1 MNDTVETPAAEVVAE
16 TPQET
21 PAPEAAEQQVE
32 QVDQVDVPQEAAS
45 EQIEPEQPT
54 TEEVQKVSPER
65 LESLLDAL
73 GEIPET
79 PSEALLETLDAK
91 SVENLPDSMKGLFKH
106 MVAAERQ
113 RVRQMEDKL
122 SSRNAELEKKFEEL
136 KEQNRVVIRN
146 RAQLN
151 EVLMDPKFQE
161 YLKHADVPEE
171 ELKDPF
177 SQEGI
182 EQRIKKG
189 VAEAMREFQRPI
201 HESATRAQQMARYQ
215 DFVAAHPKMT
225 DKAFKT
231 DVRDLM
237 QERKNSGSALALED
251 AYALV
256 ERNRLVA
263 EQEKQTTR
271 DRLKRSESARNVSR
285 STVSSSNDGGDPVPK
300 WVTEKGYK
308 GSRGNTARIHYLRDN
323 PAALQ
328 KLRAQQKSR
337 R

>member
-1 MNDTVETPAAEVVAE
+1 MNDTVETPATEVAAEI
-16 TPQET
+16 PQET
-21 PAPEAAEQQVE
+21 PAHEAAEQQV
-32 QVDQVDVPQEAAS
+32 DQVDVQQEAAS

-113 RVRQMEDKL
+113 RVKQMQEKL
-122 SSRNAELEKKFEEL
+122 SSRNEELEKKFEEL

-263 EQEKQTTR
+263 AQEKQTTR

>member
-1 MNDTVETPAAEVVAE
+1 MNDTTVETPAAEAVAE

-21 PAPEAAEQQVE
+21 PVPEAAEQTEQTEQVE
-32 QVDQVDVPQEAAS
+32 Q
-45 EQIEPEQPT
+45 PT
-54 TEEVQKVSPER
+54 VEEVQQPSK
-65 LESLLDAL
+65 LEGLLDAL
-73 GEIPET
+73 GEIPEK
-79 PSEALLETLDAK
+79 PSEALLESLDAK

-106 MVAAERQ
+106 LVAAERQ
-113 RVRQMEDKL
+113 RVRQLEQKM
-122 SSRNAELEKKFEEL
+122 STRNTELDKKFEEL

-151 EVLMDPKFQE
+151 QVLLDPKFQE
-161 YLKHADVPEE
+161 FLKNADVPEE

-182 EQRIKKG
+182 QQRIKKG
-189 VAEAMREFQRPI
+189 VAEAMREFQKPI
-201 HESATRAQQMARYQ
+201 QESATKAQQMAKYQ
-215 DFVAAHPKMT
+215 DFVAGHPMMQEKS
-225 DKAFKT
+225 FKT
-231 DVRDLM
+231 EVRDLM
-237 QERKNSGSALALED
+237 QERKDSGSALTLDD

-256 ERNRLVA
+256 ERNRMVA
-263 EQEKQTTR
+263 EQQKQTTR

-308 GSRGNTARIHYLRDN
+308 GSRGNTARIMYLRDN

-328 KLRAQQKSR
+328 KLRAQQKTR

>member
-1 MNDTVETPAAEVVAE
+1 MNDTVETPATEVAAEI
-16 TPQET
+16 PQET
-21 PAPEAAEQQVE
+21 PAHEAAEQQV
-32 QVDQVDVPQEAAS
+32 DQVDVQQEAAS

-113 RVRQMEDKL
+113 RVKQMQEKL
-122 SSRNAELEKKFEEL
+122 SSRNEELEKKFEEL

-215 DFVAAHPKMT
+215 DFVAGHPKMT

-263 EQEKQTTR
+263 AQEKQTTR

>member
-32 QVDQVDVPQEAAS
+32 QVDQVDVQQEAAS

-146 RAQLN
+146 RART
-151 EVLMDPKFQE
+151 
-161 YLKHADVPEE
+161 
-171 ELKDPF
+171 
-177 SQEGI
+177 S
-182 EQRIKKG
+182 
-189 VAEAMREFQRPI
+189 
-201 HESATRAQQMARYQ
+201 
-215 DFVAAHPKMT
+215 
-225 DKAFKT
+225 
-231 DVRDLM
+231 
-237 QERKNSGSALALED
+237 
-251 AYALV
+251 
-256 ERNRLVA
+256 
-263 EQEKQTTR
+263 
-271 DRLKRSESARNVSR
+271 
-285 STVSSSNDGGDPVPK
+285 
-300 WVTEKGYK
+300 
-308 GSRGNTARIHYLRDN
+308 
-323 PAALQ
+323 
-328 KLRAQQKSR
+328 
-337 R
+337 

>member
-1 MNDTVETPAAEVVAE
+1 MNDTVETPATEVAAEI
-16 TPQET
+16 PQET
-21 PAPEAAEQQVE
+21 PAHEAAEQQVE
-32 QVDQVDVPQEAAS
+32 QVDQVDVQQEAAS

-113 RVRQMEDKL
+113 RVKQMQEKL
-122 SSRNAELEKKFEEL
+122 SSRNEELEKKFEEL

-215 DFVAAHPKMT
+215 DFVATHP
-225 DKAFKT
+225 
-231 DVRDLM
+231 LM
-237 QERKNSGSALALED
+237 GPGS
-251 AYALV
+251 
-256 ERNRLVA
+256 
-263 EQEKQTTR
+263 
-271 DRLKRSESARNVSR
+271 
-285 STVSSSNDGGDPVPK
+285 
-300 WVTEKGYK
+300 
-308 GSRGNTARIHYLRDN
+308 
-323 PAALQ
+323 
-328 KLRAQQKSR
+328 
-337 R
+337 

>member
-1 MNDTVETPAAEVVAE
+1 MNDTTVEIPTAEAVAE

-21 PAPEAAEQQVE
+21 PVPEAAEQIEQVE
-32 QVDQVDVPQEAAS
+32 QVEQV
-45 EQIEPEQPT
+45 EQPT
-54 TEEVQKVSPER
+54 VEEVQQPSK
-65 LESLLDAL
+65 LEDLLEAL
-73 GEIPET
+73 GEIPDK
-79 PSEALLETLDAK
+79 PSEALLENLNAK

-106 MVAAERQ
+106 LVSAERQ
-113 RVRQMEDKL
+113 RVRQLEEKM
-122 SSRNAELEKKFEEL
+122 STRNSELDKKFEDL

-151 EVLMDPKFQE
+151 QVLLDPKFQE
-161 YLKHADVPEE
+161 FLKNADVPEE

-182 EQRIKKG
+182 QQRIKKG
-189 VAEAMREFQRPI
+189 VAEAMREFQKPI
-201 HESATRAQQMARYQ
+201 QESATKAQQMAKYQ
-215 DFVAAHPKMT
+215 DFVAGHPMMQE
-225 DKAFKT
+225 KAFKT
-231 DVRDLM
+231 EVRDLM
-237 QERKNSGSALALED
+237 QERKDSGSALALDD

-256 ERNRLVA
+256 ERNRMV
-263 EQEKQTTR
+263 EQQQKQTAR
-271 DRLKRSESARNVSR
+271 DRLKRSESSRNVSR

-308 GSRGNTARIHYLRDN
+308 GSRGNTARIMYLRDN

-328 KLRAQQKSR
+328 KLRAQQKTR